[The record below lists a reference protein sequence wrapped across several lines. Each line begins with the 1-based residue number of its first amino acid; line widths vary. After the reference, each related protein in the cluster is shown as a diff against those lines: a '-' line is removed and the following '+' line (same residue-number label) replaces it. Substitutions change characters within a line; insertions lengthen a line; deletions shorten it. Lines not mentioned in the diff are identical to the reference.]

1 MLEIRHSASKK
12 SIKKMANLDMNNL
25 KHAVA
30 DVYVFS
36 VSRKDVF
43 VWLFFMF
50 KSNGFYKIILTQS

>member
-1 MLEIRHSASKK
+1 
-12 SIKKMANLDMNNL
+12 MANLDMNNL